1 MDIPI
6 VYMRIDR
13 FWDLLSKKI
22 SAEASQAELKE
33 LEEIL
38 IDHPHWKNTA
48 DALEILGHQSTSFEN
63 NNDAE
68 QAFERHIERIKKAD
82 IEFNES
88 YPSNNPEAIISNEK
102 NTRRGFRNWGLP
114 AGLLAIITLIFF
126 IFKNNIV
133 SSDNAVKRQSPLSQ
147 VTTKPGSKTQI
158 QLPDGSIVWLN
169 ASSNLTYDKDFGKTL
184 REVNLTGEAFF
195 DVMKDPSHPFIIHTK
210 VIDVKVLGTQFNV
223 KAYPNDS
230 YTETSLIRGSVE
242 VTVKN
247 RPNEKHYLKPNEKVS
262 VANNILNESEPAVQ
276 TITRSKPFILTQPLT
291 YYHVDSTLIET
302 SWVENKL
309 IFQENETFRE
319 VALKMERWYGINMN
333 FADEEIGSYHIY
345 GSFTNETITQALDAL
360 REGFRFHYKI
370 TGNNI
375 IITK

>member
-1 MDIPI
+1 MIA
-6 VYMRIDR
+6 DR
-13 FWDLLSKKI
+13 FWELLPKKI
-22 SAEASQAELKE
+22 FDEANEAELKE
-33 LEEIL
+33 FEELLFHHPDLKKTTETFTILAHQTLPLE
-38 IDHPHWKNTA
+38 KNN
-48 DALEILGHQSTSFEN
+48 E
-63 NNDAE
+63 AE
-68 QAFERHIERIKKAD
+68 QAFETHIERIKKAD

-88 YPSNNPEAIISNEK
+88 YPPNNPEAIISNEK
-102 NTRRGFRNWGLP
+102 NTRRGVRNWGLP
-114 AGLLAIITLIFF
+114 VGLLTIIILVFF

-133 SSDNAVKRQSPLSQ
+133 SSDNVTKNQSSLSQ
-147 VTTKPGSKTQI
+147 VTTKPGSKSQI
-158 QLPDGSIVWLN
+158 QLPDGSTVWLN
-169 ASSNLTYDKDFGKTL
+169 ASSNLTYDKNFGKTL

-195 DVMKDPSHPFIIHTK
+195 DVMKDPTHPFIIHTK

-262 VANNILNESEPAVQ
+262 VANNILNETEQTVQ
-276 TITRSKPFILTQPLT
+276 TIAKSKPLILTQPLT
-291 YYHVDSTLIET
+291 YYHIDSTLIET

-309 IFQENETFRE
+309 IFQENETFKE
-319 VALKMERWYGINMN
+319 VALKMERWYGVNIN
-333 FADEEIGSYHIY
+333 FADEEVAQIRLF
-345 GSFTNETITQALDAL
+345 GSFTNETIAQALDAL